1 MGSSCICSPIVERVF
16 FPFICMQHV
25 DLFCSHL
32 RPIVWID
39 ESDLSWALT
48 VLRALATE
56 VEVNRSVKALNLILN
71 EERNLD
77 VPVLKEL
84 VDLLTNDHEV
94 VRLII

>member
-1 MGSSCICSPIVERVF
+1 
-16 FPFICMQHV
+16 MQHV

-32 RPIVWID
+32 RSIVWID
-39 ESDLSWALT
+39 ESDLSWTLT

-56 VEVNRSVKALNLILN
+56 VKVNRSVKALNLILN
-71 EERNLD
+71 EERHLD